1 VSVYRIEGGRRL
13 EGRLT
18 VRGAKNASLKL
29 MAAALM
35 AEGPTVLE
43 AVPRITDIETMISV
57 LQALGAQCHW
67 LSDHVL
73 EIDPR
78 GLNRWEPPDRLV
90 RRMRASVQVMGP
102 LLAKMD
108 RVRLTYPGGG
118 SIGARPIDLDLEGLG
133 ALGAE
138 VVDEGGYVEA
148 RMVQPRDAVIHLD
161 YPSVGA
167 TENLICAAAL
177 GSGSVR
183 ILNAAQE
190 PEVAELGRFLNRM
203 GARVRGAGQGT
214 VEVEGVRR
222 LTGVRHAVIPDR
234 IEAGTYLLAGAI
246 TRGQVEVGPVVPAHV
261 EALVARLEAAGC
273 QLAWAGGRGPRRRE
287 GSLALEGVEGNPVD
301 WVILRAERRPRPL
314 HVRTQPHPGFPTDL
328 QPQLM
333 AYLSL
338 ADGTSLV
345 TETVHTARFNHVDE
359 LVRMG
364 ASIQVEGRTA
374 VIRGVPG
381 LTGTTVQAD
390 DLRAGAGLVLAG
402 LAAEGTTVVE
412 GIEHIRR
419 GYEDLAG
426 RLREAGAA
434 IEEVELEEE
443 PVPAGV

>member
-1 VSVYRIEGGRRL
+1 MSVYRIEGGRRL

-102 LLAKMD
+102 LLAKMG
-108 RVRLTYPGGG
+108 RVRLTYPGGC
-118 SIGARPIDLDLEGLG
+118 SIGARPIDLHLEGLR

>member
-1 VSVYRIEGGRRL
+1 
-13 EGRLT
+13 
-18 VRGAKNASLKL
+18 
-29 MAAALM
+29 
-35 AEGPTVLE
+35 
-43 AVPRITDIETMISV
+43 
-57 LQALGAQCHW
+57 
-67 LSDHVL
+67 
-73 EIDPR
+73 
-78 GLNRWEPPDRLV
+78 
-90 RRMRASVQVMGP
+90 MGP
-102 LLAKMD
+102 LLAKMG
-108 RVRLTYPGGG
+108 RVRLTYPGGC
-118 SIGARPIDLDLEGLG
+118 SIGARPIDLHLEGLR

-190 PEVAELGRFLNRM
+190 PEVAELGRFLNRDGGPGAGSRAGDGGSGRSPAAHGGAPRGHPRPDRGGDLPAGRGHHPGPGGG
-203 GARVRGAGQGT
+203 GARGARPRRSPGRPAGGGWLPARVGRGA
-214 VEVEGVRR
+214 
-222 LTGVRHAVIPDR
+222 
-234 IEAGTYLLAGAI
+234 
-246 TRGQVEVGPVVPAHV
+246 
-261 EALVARLEAAGC
+261 
-273 QLAWAGGRGPRRRE
+273 GPRRRE